1 MTNNSMSNHSA
12 SSKVEI
18 EVLKQNFK
26 ADVGYWV
33 HMCAHRFEL
42 LMNATLTD
50 EGISYRQMQVLAWLA
65 LEGDQSQA
73 DLARCMGVE
82 PPTVVSVID
91 RMERDGLIERKSC
104 PDDRRKRI
112 ITPTEKALPMW
123 ERIVGCGKRANQRAT
138 KGLSKSETA
147 TLRSLLE
154 RVHTNLGEE

>member
-12 SSKVEI
+12 SSELGG
-18 EVLKQNFK
+18 ELLKQNFK
-26 ADVGYWV
+26 SDVGYWV

-42 LMNATLTD
+42 RMNAKLTD

-91 RMERDGLIERKSC
+91 RMERDGLIERKAC

-112 ITPTEKALPMW
+112 ISPTEKALPMW
-123 ERIVGCGKRANQRAT
+123 ERIVGCGKQANQQAT

-147 TLRSLLE
+147 TLRALLE
-154 RVHTNLGEE
+154 RVYTNLEAD

>member
-12 SSKVEI
+12 SSKLGGKL
-18 EVLKQNFK
+18 LKHNFQS
-26 ADVGYWV
+26 DVGYWV
-33 HMCAHRFEL
+33 HVCAHRFEL
-42 LMNATLTD
+42 HMNALLAD

-73 DLARCMGVE
+73 DLSRCMGVE

-91 RMERDGLIERKSC
+91 RMERDGLIERKAC

-112 ITPTEKALPMW
+112 ITPTEKALPVW
-123 ERIVGCGKRANQRAT
+123 ERIIGCAKKINQRAN
-138 KGLSKSETA
+138 KGLSKSEAA

-154 RVHTNLGEE
+154 RVYTNLEAD